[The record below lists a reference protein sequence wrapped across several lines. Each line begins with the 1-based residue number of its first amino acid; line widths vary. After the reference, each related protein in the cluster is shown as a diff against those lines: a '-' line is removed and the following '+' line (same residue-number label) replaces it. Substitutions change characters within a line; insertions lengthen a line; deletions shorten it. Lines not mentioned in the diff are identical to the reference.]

1 MTTWPILSVVTFLPV
16 VGALLIYISRGDDEA
31 AQRNS
36 RWIAL
41 WTTLITFAVSLIL
54 VVRFDPA
61 QPDFQFVE
69 KAPWLA
75 NAITYHMGV
84 DGISLPFVILTT
96 ALMPFCILASWK
108 SITMRV
114 REYMMAFLLLETLMI
129 GTFSALDL
137 VLFYLFFEGGLIP
150 MFLIIG
156 VWGGP
161 RRVYA
166 SFKFFLYTLL
176 GSVLMLLAIMA
187 LYWNAGTT
195 DIPTLMHTAVPR
207 SLQTWAWLAFF
218 ASFAVKMPMWP
229 VHTWLPDAHVEA
241 PTAGSVILAAILLKM
256 GGYGF
261 LRFSLPMFPLASH
274 DFAPLIFSLSAIA
287 IIYTSLVALMQ
298 EDMKKLIAYSSVAH
312 MGFVTMGIFAGTTQG
327 VAGGVFQM
335 ISHGIVSGALFLCV
349 GIVYDRMHTRE
360 IAAYGGLVNRMP
372 LYALVFMVFT
382 MANVGL
388 PGTSGFV
395 GEFMTLIGTFK
406 VSVPTATFA
415 TTGVILSAAYAL
427 WLYRKIV
434 FGALVKPSLATIKD
448 LTFRESLT
456 LMPLVI
462 LTILFGVY
470 PKPVLDMSAA
480 SVQQLVTNYG
490 HSGDCH
496 QGSRAAAVKAR
507 TMNFESA
514 GYQLLPVLPELVLA
528 IGAMVLLMIGAY
540 RGQQT
545 TGLVTGLAVCLLV
558 VVGALEL
565 WLPAGK
571 LTTFNGSFIVDD
583 FARFLKILALIGSA
597 RDADPVGGIPGRSV
611 PAHLRICHPGPAL
624 DARHDGADLGRRP
637 DHALSRA
644 RADVARALRGRGEQ
658 PRQRQI
664 DRSRPEIFRAGRVVV
679 GHAAVWCLAG
689 LRLYRHCELRRHRG
703 GRQDRQHRHRVRTGV
718 PAGRAV
724 LQGLGRA
731 VPHVDA

>member
-1 MTTWPILSVVTFLPV
+1 MTTWPILSVVTFLPI
-16 VGALLIYISRGDDEA
+16 VGALLIYLVRGDDEA
-31 AQRNS
+31 ARRNA

-41 WTTLITFAVSLIL
+41 WTTLITFAVSVLL
-54 VVRFDPA
+54 VLRFDPN
-61 QPDFQFVE
+61 QTDFQFVE
-69 KAPWLA
+69 KSNWLA
-75 NAITYHMGV
+75 AGISYHMGV

-96 ALMPFCILASWK
+96 ALMPFCIVASWK
-108 SITMRV
+108 SVTNRL
-114 REYMMAFLLLETLMI
+114 REYMMAFLILETLMV

-261 LRFSLPMFPLASH
+261 MRFSLPMFPLASH
-274 DFAPLIFSLSAIA
+274 DFAPLVWTLSAIA

-298 EDMKKLIAYSSVAH
+298 EDIKKLIAYSSVAH
-312 MGFVTMGIFAGTTQG
+312 MGFVTMGIFAGTMQG

-349 GIVYDRMHTRE
+349 GVVYDRMHTRE

-372 LYALVFMVFT
+372 IYALVFMVFT

-395 GEFMTLIGTFK
+395 GEFMTLLGTFK
-406 VSVPTATFA
+406 VSIPTAFFA
-415 TTGVILSAAYAL
+415 TFGVILSAGYAL
-427 WLYRKIV
+427 WLYRKVV
-434 FGALVKPSLATIKD
+434 FGALTKPSLASIKD
-448 LTFRESLT
+448 LTLREGVILF
-456 LMPLVI
+456 PLVA

-470 PKPVLDMSAA
+470 PKPILDMSAA
-480 SVQQLVTNYG
+480 SVQQLVNNYNT
-490 HSGDCH
+490 
-496 QGSRAAAVKAR
+496 AVTAVKA
-507 TMNFESA
+507 A
-514 GYQLLPVLPELVLA
+514 ALL
-528 IGAMVLLMIGAY
+528 
-540 RGQQT
+540 Q
-545 TGLVTGLAVCLLV
+545 
-558 VVGALEL
+558 
-565 WLPAGK
+565 
-571 LTTFNGSFIVDD
+571 
-583 FARFLKILALIGSA
+583 
-597 RDADPVGGIPGRSV
+597 
-611 PAHLRICHPGPAL
+611 
-624 DARHDGADLGRRP
+624 
-637 DHALSRA
+637 
-644 RADVARALRGRGEQ
+644 
-658 PRQRQI
+658 
-664 DRSRPEIFRAGRVVV
+664 
-679 GHAAVWCLAG
+679 
-689 LRLYRHCELRRHRG
+689 
-703 GRQDRQHRHRVRTGV
+703 
-718 PAGRAV
+718 
-724 LQGLGRA
+724 
-731 VPHVDA
+731 